1 MPLGGWFRGGIREL
15 FADVL
20 LSTRATQRGYFDV
33 KFIERLVDEHV
44 SGRREHTLRLWA
56 LVIFELW
63 HRQYLDERQSAAT
76 QRARPLAA
84 AAS

>member
-1 MPLGGWFRGGIREL
+1 
-15 FADVL
+15 L
-20 LSTRATQRGYFDV
+20 LSSRATARGYFDV
-33 KFIERLVDEHV
+33 QFIDRLVDEHA

-63 HRQYLDERQSAAT
+63 HRQYLDDRRSAVSACSGHV
-76 QRARPLAA
+76 AA